1 MGAVVTRFDAARTIA
16 TPREARA
23 PTLEVARA
31 AESCEGPAVPWV
43 RAILRG
49 QKIYARADEKGALVA
64 DNGRVEI
71 RYKPNDGRMYQARAD
86 NLEIADPTPLPD
98 ETCGAA
104 ESVAKPETTSKSG
117 PAKAA
122 SSKGGA
128 PAGTPGPVAP
138 GTVIVYAD
146 GACSGNPGP
155 AGLGVVV
162 IDGPKRVEIS
172 EYLGVGTNN
181 IAELTAVLRALGE
194 IDAARAVMIY
204 TDSQYTIGVVQ
215 KGWKAKAN
223 QELVAELR
231 GALAGRPAT
240 RLSYVPGH
248 AGVLL
253 NERADALARE
263 AVSARKTRRQVYESK
278 GPESATQG

>member
-1 MGAVVTRFDAARTIA
+1 M
-16 TPREARA
+16 
-23 PTLEVARA
+23 
-31 AESCEGPAVPWV
+31 PWV

-49 QKIYARADEKGALVA
+49 QKIYARADEKGALA
-64 DNGRVEI
+64 AENGRVEI
-71 RYKPNDGRMYQARAD
+71 RYKPNDGRLYQARAD
-86 NLEIADPTPLPD
+86 NLEVVDATPLPD
-98 ETCGAA
+98 ETCAPA
-104 ESVAKPETTSKSG
+104 ESVSKPDAKPAG
-117 PAKAA
+117 AKGTKATA
-122 SSKGGA
+122 GA
-128 PAGTPGPVAP
+128 PAAAPP

-162 IDGPKRVEIS
+162 IDGGRRVELS
-172 EYLGVGTNN
+172 EYLGQQTNN

-194 IDAARAVMIY
+194 VSPERAMMIY

-231 GALAGRPAT
+231 GALSGRPAT
-240 RLSYVPGH
+240 RLAYVPGH

-263 AVSARKTRRQVYESK
+263 AVTSRKTRRQVYESK
-278 GPESATQG
+278 PVAAGSSEDAK